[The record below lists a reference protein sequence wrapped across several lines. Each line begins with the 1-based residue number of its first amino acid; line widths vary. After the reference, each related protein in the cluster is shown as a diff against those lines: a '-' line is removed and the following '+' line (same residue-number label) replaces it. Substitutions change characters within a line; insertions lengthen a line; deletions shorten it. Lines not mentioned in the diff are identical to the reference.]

1 MIERTACRTANATVD
16 PRQLMGFSS
25 RSSPNMPR
33 IVETS
38 QHSILASD
46 IDATFGMTCLVAGF
60 FSWPHCVYLPRRKS
74 LEWRELEVDDISC
87 KPARQGKKVAAEA
100 QSPPKEVEGQGR
112 NGYSHRGLEKNN
124 QSTRWFSSI
133 RRRSRRIEG
142 IEAMEICRG
151 GRYEE

>member
-1 MIERTACRTANATVD
+1 MKDCLLDDRTNACRTANATVD

-74 LEWRELEVDDISC
+74 LEWRE
-87 KPARQGKKVAAEA
+87 AG
-100 QSPPKEVEGQGR
+100 
-112 NGYSHRGLEKNN
+112 
-124 QSTRWFSSI
+124 
-133 RRRSRRIEG
+133 
-142 IEAMEICRG
+142 G
-151 GRYEE
+151 GRYIVQTSSSGEKSSS